1 MRTWFFQIGFLLDF
15 RIKLCKSH
23 ENDTKICIRNINSAR
38 WDSKMDLLGSGV
50 ESELRKLLGK
60 TVTSEACEECKV
72 YTGKNQVEK
81 LTLET
86 GLMVTIRDSK
96 AKYRDALREQI
107 ECVSGKISAMTRLRE
122 QAVLKADAAETERRK
137 TRRECDMALGKK
149 PAVRP
154 RLPLPDINR
163 VQAELTTLHHTQ
175 AACLSV
181 PPPCPHCSSSS

>member
-1 MRTWFFQIGFLLDF
+1 MTTF
-15 RIKLCKSH
+15 
-23 ENDTKICIRNINSAR
+23 RNINCAR
-38 WDSKMDLLGSGV
+38 WDSKMDLLGNGV

-60 TVTSEACEECKV
+60 TVTNEVCEECKM

-107 ECVSGKISAMTRLRE
+107 ECVTGKISAMTRLRE
-122 QAVLKADAAETERRK
+122 QAVLKADAMETERRK

-149 PAVRP
+149 PVVRP
-154 RLPLPDINR
+154 RLPLPDIGR
-163 VQAELTTLHHTQ
+163 VQAELATLHHTQ
-175 AACLSV
+175 AACLSAP
-181 PPPCPHCSSSS
+181 PPPCPHCSSSP